1 MKNFPYINTVMG
13 LLMKKIL
20 VIFGSQQKKGA
31 GAKTFEIFKSKFD
44 STEYSFETVF
54 LSDYEITSCRGCTV
68 CFKKKECVIKDDV
81 TTIVEKMKSSD
92 GIIFVT
98 PIYAMNIS
106 GLLKTF
112 IDRISY
118 MLHKPA
124 LYEKHSYIIIT
135 TDVGGFKFVSAYMRY
150 MMNAFGIYN
159 TGYTGVIAKFI
170 KKDENYRNQI
180 SDAMTVEAEKFKNLL
195 NRGKNYK
202 PKFTQI
208 LRFNLWKTSAIM
220 KKNIY
225 PGDYQ
230 YWEEKGWLDKDYY
243 YPIKINSIQKI
254 ALKII
259 QKKIRKKI
267 EKPI

>member
-1 MKNFPYINTVMG
+1 
-13 LLMKKIL
+13 MKKIL
-20 VIFGSQQKKGA
+20 VIFGSQRKKGA
-31 GAKTFEIFKSKFD
+31 GVKTIEMFKSKFD
-44 STEYSFETVF
+44 CTQYSFETVF
-54 LSDYEITSCRGCTV
+54 LSDYEIASCLGCTV

-81 TTIVEKMKSSD
+81 TSIVEKMKSSD

-135 TDVGGFKFVSAYMRY
+135 TDVGGFKVISAYMKY
-150 MMNAFGIYN
+150 LMNAFGIYN

-170 KKDENYRNQI
+170 KKDENYQNQI
-180 SDAMTVEAEKFKNLL
+180 SDAMTVEAETFKNLL
-195 NRGKNYK
+195 NRGKTYK

-208 LRFNLWKTSAIM
+208 LRFNLWKTSAVM
-220 KKNIY
+220 KKDIY
-225 PGDYQ
+225 PGDYR

-243 YPIKINSIQKI
+243 YPIKINAIQKI
-254 ALKII
+254 ILKII

-267 EKPI
+267 EQTV

>member
-1 MKNFPYINTVMG
+1 
-13 LLMKKIL
+13 MKKIL
-20 VIFGSQQKKGA
+20 IISGSQQKKGA
-31 GAKTFEIFKSKFD
+31 GAKSIEMFMSKFD
-44 STEYSFETVF
+44 SMEYSFETLF
-54 LSDYEITSCRGCTV
+54 LSDYKIASCRGCTV
-68 CFKKKECVIKDDV
+68 CFKKEECIIRDDV
-81 TTIVEKMKSSD
+81 SSIVEKMKLSD

-98 PIYAMNIS
+98 PVYAMNIS

-135 TDVGGFKFVSAYMRY
+135 TDVGGFKPISFYMRY

-159 TGYTGVIAKFI
+159 TGYLGVIAKHI
-170 KKDENYRNQI
+170 KKNENYQNQI
-180 SDAMTVEAEKFKNLL
+180 SDAMTVEAEKFKNYLS
-195 NRGKNYK
+195 RGKNYK

-220 KKNIY
+220 KKDYY

-230 YWEEKGWLDKDYY
+230 YWEEKRWLDKEYY
-243 YPIKINSIQKI
+243 YPVKMNLVQKILLKVIQKR
-254 ALKII
+254 
-259 QKKIRKKI
+259 IRRKI
-267 EKPI
+267 ERTV

>member
-1 MKNFPYINTVMG
+1 LASPELSVMG

-20 VIFGSQQKKGA
+20 VIFGSHNKKGA
-31 GAKTFEIFKSKFD
+31 GSKTVEIFKSKLA

-54 LSDYEITSCRGCTV
+54 LSDYEINSCRGCTV
-68 CFKKKECVIKDDV
+68 CFKKKECIIKDDV
-81 TTIVEKMKSSD
+81 TSIVEKMKSSD

-135 TDVGGFKFVSAYMRY
+135 TDVGGFKPISAYMRY
-150 MMNAFGIYN
+150 LMNAFGIYN

-170 KKDENYRNQI
+170 KKDENYQNQI
-180 SDAMTVEAEKFKNLL
+180 SDAMTVEVEKFKNLL
-195 NRGKNYK
+195 NRGENYK

-225 PGDYQ
+225 PGDYK
-230 YWEEKGWLDKDYY
+230 YWEENGWLDKDYY
-243 YPIKINSIQKI
+243 YPIKINIIQKI
-254 ALKII
+254 LLKII

-267 EKPI
+267 EKTV

>member
-1 MKNFPYINTVMG
+1 MKR
-13 LLMKKIL
+13 IL
-20 VIFGSQQKKGA
+20 IILGSHNKKGA
-31 GAKTFEIFKSKFD
+31 GAKTAEIFKSKFN
-44 STEYSFETVF
+44 STEYSFETIF
-54 LSDYEITSCRGCTV
+54 LSDYEINSCRGCTV
-68 CFKKKECVIKDDV
+68 CFKKKECIIKDDV
-81 TTIVEKMKSSD
+81 RYIVEKMKSSNA
-92 GIIFVT
+92 IIFVT

-118 MLHKPA
+118 MLHKPV

-135 TDVGGFKFVSAYMRY
+135 TDVGGFKPISGYMKY

-159 TGYTGVIAKFI
+159 TGYSGVFANFI
-170 KKDENYRNQI
+170 KKDENYQNQI
-180 SDAMTVEAEKFKNLL
+180 SDAMTVEAEKFKNFL

-202 PKFTQI
+202 PKFTQV

-220 KKNIY
+220 KKNLY

-243 YPIKINSIQKI
+243 YPIKINTIQKI
-254 ALKII
+254 ILEII
-259 QKKIRKKI
+259 QKIIRRKIGKTV
-267 EKPI
+267 

>member
-1 MKNFPYINTVMG
+1 
-13 LLMKKIL
+13 MKKIL
-20 VIFGSQQKKGA
+20 VLSGSQQKKGA
-31 GAKTFEIFKSKFD
+31 GAKSIEMFMSKFD
-44 STEYSFETVF
+44 SMEYSFETVF
-54 LSDYEITSCRGCTV
+54 LLDYNIASCRGCTV
-68 CFKKKECVIKDDV
+68 CFIKEKCIIRDNVPS
-81 TTIVEKMKSSD
+81 IVEKMKSSD

-135 TDVGGFKFVSAYMRY
+135 TDIGGYKPISFYLKY

-159 TGYTGVIAKFI
+159 TGSLGVISKHI
-170 KKDENYRNQI
+170 KKDENYQNKI
-180 SDAMTVEAEKFKNLL
+180 SNLMTIEAKKFKYFLS
-195 NRGKNYK
+195 RGKNYK

-220 KKNIY
+220 KKDYY

-230 YWEEKGWLDKDYY
+230 YWEEKKWLDREYY
-243 YPIKINSIQKI
+243 YPVKTNLVQKI
-254 ALKII
+254 LLNII
-259 QKKIRKKI
+259 QKKIKKKI
-267 EKPI
+267 ERTS

>member
-1 MKNFPYINTVMG
+1 
-13 LLMKKIL
+13 MKKTL
-20 VIFGSQQKKGA
+20 VIFGSQNKKGA
-31 GAKTFEIFKSKFD
+31 GAKTVEMFKSKFD

-54 LSDYEITSCRGCTV
+54 LSDYEINSCQGCTA
-68 CFKKKECVIKDDV
+68 CFKKKECIIKDDV
-81 TTIVEKMKSSD
+81 ISIVEKMKSSD

-98 PIYAMNIS
+98 PVYAVNIS

-135 TDVGGFKFVSAYMRY
+135 ADVGGFKPVSLYMKY
-150 MMNAFGIYN
+150 LMNAFGIFN
-159 TGYTGVIAKFI
+159 TGCTGVIAKYI
-170 KKDENYRNQI
+170 KKDENYQNQI

-208 LRFNLWKTSAIM
+208 LRFSLWKTSAIM
-220 KKNIY
+220 KKKLY
-225 PGDYQ
+225 LGDYQ

-243 YPIKINSIQKI
+243 YPIKINAIQKI
-254 ALKII
+254 ILKII

-267 EKPI
+267 EKTV